1 MNYFTQKVSTFMKM
15 LIFSLSLFLFSLT
28 AHAQCTV
35 ERVTQNGGT
44 PSYPSSNHVDRLII
58 FEQNASPIS
67 FTIDIVVYCSTQS
80 RVKIY
85 DIGELSGH
93 NGNATR
99 GTQIMLDDLKPTR
112 YEGEGYL
119 TINVSTGSQ
128 LRSTSNFFTRATTN
142 FGVYPYAAG
151 TRYTIRYTLPALML
165 YSPIIGKRREYE
177 TGGTLYSICNVEDGT
192 NCTRLSLVLS
202 LEGIRENTCLAGAF
216 KTSVDKPS
224 IDFGSVSKKE
234 MESGKQLKDNFTITV
249 EKTSTKCNSNVS
261 PKIIFNS
268 GTLYNDQ
275 NIDLQNGLTLKLKD
289 EKGHLVKF
297 GQATGEGIIGRSD
310 KLLKMK
316 FDALIEKK
324 PGNAPIKSGPF
335 SSVVIYTMEYY

>member
-1 MNYFTQKVSTFMKM
+1 MNYFTQKISTFMKM
-15 LIFSLSLFLFSLT
+15 LIFSLLLFLCALP
-28 AHAQCTV
+28 AYARCTV
-35 ERVTQNGGT
+35 EHIVQNGIVT
-44 PSYPSSNHVDRLII
+44 PPTSNNLDAV
-58 FEQNASPIS
+58 FTFKQNAPPIS
-67 FTIDIVVYCSTQS
+67 YRIEVDIYCSTPS
-80 RVKIY
+80 KVIIN
-85 DIGELSGH
+85 DLSTI
-93 NGNATR
+93 NASTIN
-99 GTQIMLDDLKPTR
+99 TQKMLEDLKPTR
-112 YEGEGYL
+112 YEGVGYL
-119 TINVSTGSQ
+119 AILPSKGSVIN
-128 LRSTSNFFTRATTN
+128 STSNLFTRATTAVN
-142 FGVYPYAAG
+142 NYPYPAG
-151 TRYTIRYTLPALML
+151 TRYKVRYTLPSLML
-165 YSPIIGKRREYE
+165 YSPIVTSRFYE
-177 TGGTLYSICNVEDGT
+177 TGGLIYNICSETEIG
-192 NCTRLSLVLS
+192 NCTHLILIID
-202 LEGIRENTCLAGAF
+202 LESIKENTCLVGAF

-261 PKIIFNS
+261 PKIVFNS

-289 EKGHLVKF
+289 EKGNLVKF